1 MVSFMKNADAFSS
14 NTKIL
19 TPLKTLKE
27 LLRFVIPKGNKE
39 MPFRIFLAFIFL
51 ILATIVTVYTP
62 FLYGK
67 AVDLVSEGKQVNLNL
82 LWFVIGS
89 YALARLGQ
97 VFFDEAKEFVFARV
111 AQKAVRGAAL
121 KAFQHLHSLSLSFH
135 LNRQTGG
142 LTRAID
148 RGSKG
153 IEFLLRFAA
162 FEIVP
167 VLVELIAV
175 GIVLWATFGLAYAA
189 VTVTTVII
197 YIIYTIKVTEW
208 RIGIRRKMNLADENA
223 STKAIDSLLNFET
236 VKYFNSEKIEADRF
250 DNAMKSYE
258 DSAVKARAS
267 LSVVN
272 IGQGA
277 IIAIGL
283 FLIMGMAGED
293 IASEKMSIGD
303 FVVVNTFLL
312 QLYLPLN
319 FLGFV
324 YREIRQSLLDI
335 GRMFALVDEM
345 PDIVDKENAY
355 DLDVHS
361 GKIEFKNIKFS
372 FGNRV
377 ILKNLSFVVNPGHKV
392 AIVGPTGA
400 GKSTISKLLFR
411 FYDPSSGIIS
421 IDNQNIKDVT
431 QSSLRSNIGV
441 VPQDT
446 VLFND
451 TIKYNIAY
459 SKPGASIEEINNAAK
474 LSSIDRFIANL
485 EIGYDTIVGERG
497 LKLSGGEKQRVAIA
511 RALLKNPKI
520 FIFDE
525 ATSALDSKT
534 EKSIEKSLKKLSN
547 KNTTLV
553 IAHRLSTIIDADKI
567 IVLENGIIAEQGS
580 HKELIKKN
588 GLYAEMWLRQQEQLN

>member
-1 MVSFMKNADAFSS
+1 MKNAEAFSS
-14 NTKIL
+14 NSKIL

-39 MPFRIFLAFIFL
+39 MPFRICLAFIFL
-51 ILATIVTVYTP
+51 FLATIVTVYTP

-121 KAFQHLHSLSLSFH
+121 KAFQHLHSLSLAFH

-175 GIVLWATFGLAYAA
+175 GIVLWVTFGLLYAL

-208 RIGIRRKMNLADENA
+208 RIGIRRQMNIADENA

-345 PDIVDKENAY
+345 PDIVNKQNAY

-372 FGNRV
+372 FGKRV
-377 ILKNLSFVVNPGHKV
+377 ILRNLNFVVNPGHKV
-392 AIVGPTGA
+392 AIVGPSGA

-411 FYDPSSGIIS
+411 FYDPSSGAIS
-421 IDNQNIKDVT
+421 IDNQNIKNVT

-451 TIKYNIAY
+451 TIKYNISY
-459 SKPGASIEEINNAAK
+459 SKPGASIEEINKAAK

-497 LKLSGGEKQRVAIA
+497 LR
-511 RALLKNPKI
+511 LL
-520 FIFDE
+520 E
-525 ATSALDSKT
+525 
-534 EKSIEKSLKKLSN
+534 EKS
-547 KNTTLV
+547 
-553 IAHRLSTIIDADKI
+553 
-567 IVLENGIIAEQGS
+567 
-580 HKELIKKN
+580 KELPLQ
-588 GLYAEMWLRQQEQLN
+588 GRF

>member
-1 MVSFMKNADAFSS
+1 MKNAEAFSS
-14 NTKIL
+14 NSKIL

-27 LLRFVIPKGNKE
+27 LLRFVIPKGNRE
-39 MPFRIFLAFIFL
+39 MPFRICLAFIFL
-51 ILATIVTVYTP
+51 FLATLVTVYTP

-121 KAFQHLHSLSLSFH
+121 KAFQHLHSLSLAFH

-175 GIVLWATFGLAYAA
+175 GIVLWVTFGLLYAL

-208 RIGIRRKMNLADENA
+208 RIGIRRQMNIADENA

-277 IIAIGL
+277 IIAFGL

-411 FYDPSSGIIS
+411 FYDPSSGAIS
-421 IDNQNIKDVT
+421 IDNQNIKNVT

-451 TIKYNIAY
+451 TIKYNISY
-459 SKPGASIEEINNAAK
+459 SKPGASIEEINKAAK

-567 IVLENGIIAEQGS
+567 IVLENGTIAEQGS

-588 GLYAEMWLRQQEQLN
+588 GLYAEMWMRQQEQLT

>member
-1 MVSFMKNADAFSS
+1 MKNAEAFSS
-14 NTKIL
+14 NSKIL

-27 LLRFVIPKGNKE
+27 LLRFVIPKSNRE
-39 MPFRIFLAFIFL
+39 MPFRICLAFIFL
-51 ILATIVTVYTP
+51 FLATLVTVYTP

-121 KAFQHLHSLSLSFH
+121 KAFQHLHSLSLAFH

-175 GIVLWATFGLAYAA
+175 GIVLWVTFGLLYAL

-208 RIGIRRKMNLADENA
+208 RIGIRRQMNIADENA

-345 PDIVDKENAY
+345 PDIVDKQNAY

-377 ILKNLSFVVNPGHKV
+377 ILKNLNFVVNPGHKV

-411 FYDPSSGIIS
+411 FYDPSSGSIS
-421 IDNQNIKDVT
+421 IDNQNIKNVT

-451 TIKYNIAY
+451 TIKYNISY
-459 SKPGASIEEINNAAK
+459 SKPGASIEEINKAAK

-567 IVLENGIIAEQGS
+567 IVLENGTIAEQGS

-588 GLYAEMWLRQQEQLN
+588 GLYAEMWMRQQEQLT

>member
-1 MVSFMKNADAFSS
+1 MKNAEAFSS
-14 NTKIL
+14 NSKIL

-27 LLRFVIPKGNKE
+27 LLRFVIPKGNRE
-39 MPFRIFLAFIFL
+39 MPFRICLAFIFL
-51 ILATIVTVYTP
+51 FLATLVTVYTP

-121 KAFQHLHSLSLSFH
+121 KAFQHLHSLSLAFH

-153 IEFLLRFAA
+153 IEFLSRFAA

-175 GIVLWATFGLAYAA
+175 GIVLWVTFGLLYAL

-208 RIGIRRKMNLADENA
+208 RIGIRRQMNIADENA

-345 PDIVDKENAY
+345 PDIVDKQNAY

-377 ILKNLSFVVNPGHKV
+377 ILKNLNFVVNPGHKV

-411 FYDPSSGIIS
+411 FYDPSSGAIS
-421 IDNQNIKDVT
+421 IDNQNIKNVT

-451 TIKYNIAY
+451 TIKYNISY
-459 SKPGASIEEINNAAK
+459 SKPGASIEEINKAAK
-474 LSSIDRFIANL
+474 LSSIDRFIVNL

-567 IVLENGIIAEQGS
+567 IVLENGTIAEQGS

-588 GLYAEMWLRQQEQLN
+588 GLYAEMWMRQQEQLT

>member
-1 MVSFMKNADAFSS
+1 MKNAEAFSS

-51 ILATIVTVYTP
+51 FLATIVTVYTP

-67 AVDLVSEGKQVNLNL
+67 AVDLVSEGKEVNLNL

-208 RIGIRRKMNLADENA
+208 RIAIRRKMNLADENA

>member
-1 MVSFMKNADAFSS
+1 MKNADAFSS

-51 ILATIVTVYTP
+51 FLATIVTVYTP

-67 AVDLVSEGKQVNLNL
+67 AVDLVSEGKEVNLNL

-567 IVLENGIIAEQGS
+567 IVLENGIISEQGS

>member
-1 MVSFMKNADAFSS
+1 MKNAEAFSS
-14 NTKIL
+14 NSKIL

-27 LLRFVIPKGNKE
+27 LLRFVIPKGNRE
-39 MPFRIFLAFIFL
+39 MPFRICLAFIFL
-51 ILATIVTVYTP
+51 FLATIVTVYTP

-121 KAFQHLHSLSLSFH
+121 KAFQHLHSLSLAFH

-175 GIVLWATFGLAYAA
+175 GIVLWVTFGLLYAL

-208 RIGIRRKMNLADENA
+208 RIGIRRQMNIADENA

-345 PDIVDKENAY
+345 PDIVDKQNAY

-377 ILKNLSFVVNPGHKV
+377 ILKNLNFVVNPGHKV

-411 FYDPSSGIIS
+411 FYDPSSGAIS
-421 IDNQNIKDVT
+421 IDNQNIKNVT

-451 TIKYNIAY
+451 TIKYNISY
-459 SKPGASIEEINNAAK
+459 SKPGASIEEINKAAK

-511 RALLKNPKI
+511 RALLKKPKI

-567 IVLENGIIAEQGS
+567 IVLENGTIAEQGS

-588 GLYAEMWLRQQEQLN
+588 GLYAEMWMRQQEQLT

>member
-1 MVSFMKNADAFSS
+1 MKNAEAFSS
-14 NTKIL
+14 NSKIL

-27 LLRFVIPKGNKE
+27 LLRFVIPKGNRE
-39 MPFRIFLAFIFL
+39 MPFRICLAFIFL
-51 ILATIVTVYTP
+51 FLATLVTVYTP

-121 KAFQHLHSLSLSFH
+121 KAFQHLHSLSLAFH

-175 GIVLWATFGLAYAA
+175 GIVLWVTFGLLYAL

-208 RIGIRRKMNLADENA
+208 RIGIRRQMNIADENA

-345 PDIVDKENAY
+345 PDIVDKQNAY

-377 ILKNLSFVVNPGHKV
+377 ILKNLNFVVNPGDKV

-411 FYDPSSGIIS
+411 FYDPSSGAIS
-421 IDNQNIKDVT
+421 IDNQNIKNVT

-451 TIKYNIAY
+451 TIKYNISY
-459 SKPGASIEEINNAAK
+459 SKPGASIEEINKAAK

-553 IAHRLSTIIDADKI
+553 IAHRLSTIHNADKI
-567 IVLENGIIAEQGS
+567 FVLKQGEIIDTGNHDQ
-580 HKELIKKN
+580 LIKNCHEYKS
-588 GLYAEMWLRQQEQLN
+588 LYEKQLK

>member
-1 MVSFMKNADAFSS
+1 MKNADAFSS

-208 RIGIRRKMNLADENA
+208 RIAIRRKMNLADENA

-459 SKPGASIEEINNAAK
+459 SKPGASIGEINNAAK

>member
-1 MVSFMKNADAFSS
+1 MNNADAFSS

-51 ILATIVTVYTP
+51 FLATIVTVYTP

-208 RIGIRRKMNLADENA
+208 RIAIRRKMNLADENA

-345 PDIVDKENAY
+345 PDIVDKKNAN

-459 SKPGASIEEINNAAK
+459 SKPRASIEEINNAAK

>member
-1 MVSFMKNADAFSS
+1 MKNAEAFSS
-14 NTKIL
+14 NDKIL
-19 TPLKTLKE
+19 APLKTLQE

-39 MPFRIFLAFIFL
+39 MPIRIILAFIFL
-51 ILATIVTVYTP
+51 SLATLVSVYTP
-62 FLYGK
+62 FLYGQ
-67 AVDLVSEGKQVNLNL
+67 AVDLVAKGKLVDLNL
-82 LWFVIGS
+82 LWLVIGS

-111 AQKAVRGAAL
+111 AQRAVRGAAL
-121 KAFQHLHSLSLSFH
+121 KAFTHMHSLSLTFH

-148 RGSKG
+148 RGAKG
-153 IEFLLRFAA
+153 IEFLLRFTA

-167 VLVELIAV
+167 VIVELFTV
-175 GIVLWATFGLAYAA
+175 GIVLWVTFGFVYAA
-189 VTVTTVII
+189 VTVSTVLV
-197 YIIYTIKVTEW
+197 YIFYTIKVTEW
-208 RIGIRRKMNLADENA
+208 RIAIRRKMNIADENA
-223 STKAIDSLLNFET
+223 STKAIDSLLNYET
-236 VKYFNSEKIEADRF
+236 VKYFNAEKVEAERF
-250 DNAMKSYE
+250 DAAMKLYE

-267 LSVVN
+267 LSIVN

-277 IIAIGL
+277 IIALGL
-283 FLIMGMAGED
+283 FIIMGMAGED

-324 YREIRQSLLDI
+324 YREIRQSLLDM
-335 GRMFALVDEM
+335 GRMFALVDEK
-345 PDIVDKENAY
+345 PDIIDKQNAF
-355 DLDVHS
+355 DLNVHS
-361 GKIEFKNIKFS
+361 GKIEFKNINFS
-372 FGNRV
+372 YGNRK
-377 ILKNLSFVVNPGHKV
+377 ILKNLNFVVNPGHKV

-400 GKSTISKLLFR
+400 GKSTISKLIFR
-411 FYDPSSGIIS
+411 FYDPSSGNIL
-421 IDNQNIKDVT
+421 IDDQCLKEVT

-446 VLFND
+446 VMFND
-451 TIKYNIAY
+451 TIKYNISY
-459 SKPGASIEEINNAAK
+459 SKPGSSMAEINKVTK
-474 LSSIDRFIANL
+474 LSSIDKFIADL
-485 EIGYDTIVGERG
+485 ELGYETIVGERG

-525 ATSALDSKT
+525 ATSALDTKT
-534 EKSIEKSLKKLSN
+534 EKLIEKSLKQLSN

-553 IAHRLSTIIDADKI
+553 IAHRLSTVIDADKI
-567 IVLENGIIAEQGS
+567 IVLEKGKIAEQGT
-580 HKELIKKN
+580 HKELIQKN
-588 GLYAEMWLRQQEQLN
+588 GLYSEMWMRQQEQIG

>member
-1 MVSFMKNADAFSS
+1 MKNADAFSS

-51 ILATIVTVYTP
+51 FLATIVTVYTP

-67 AVDLVSEGKQVNLNL
+67 AVDLVSEGKEVNLNL

-345 PDIVDKENAY
+345 PDIVDKENAH

>member
-1 MVSFMKNADAFSS
+1 MKNAEAFSS
-14 NTKIL
+14 NDMVL
-19 TPLKTLKE
+19 TPLRTLKE
-27 LLRFVIPKGNKE
+27 LLRFVIPKGNRE
-39 MPFRIFLAFIFL
+39 MPIRITLALIFLSM
-51 ILATIVTVYTP
+51 ATIVTIYTP

-67 AVDLVSEGKQVNLNL
+67 AVDLVSEGKSVNLNL

-121 KAFQHLHSLSLSFH
+121 KAFKHMHSLSLTFH

-148 RGSKG
+148 RGAKG
-153 IEFLLRFAA
+153 IEFLLRFTV
-162 FEIVP
+162 FEIAP

-175 GIVLWATFGLAYAA
+175 GIVLWVTFGIMYAF
-189 VTVTTVII
+189 VTVATVII

-208 RIGIRRKMNLADENA
+208 RMAIRRKMNIADENA
-223 STKAIDSLLNFET
+223 STKAVDSLLNFET
-236 VKYFNSEKIEADRF
+236 VKYFNAEEIEAQRF
-250 DNAMKSYE
+250 DSAMKLYE

-267 LSVVN
+267 LSIVN
-272 IGQGA
+272 IGQGG

-283 FLIMGMAGED
+283 FLIMGMAGND
-293 IASEKMSIGD
+293 IANEKMSIGD

-335 GRMFALVDEM
+335 GRMFALVDQK
-345 PDIVDKENAY
+345 PDICDKKNAY
-355 DLDVHS
+355 DLKVHS
-361 GKIEFKNIKFS
+361 GKIEFKNVNFS
-372 FGNRV
+372 FGKRA
-377 ILKNLSFVVNPGHKV
+377 ILKNLSFVVNPGNKV

-411 FYDPSSGIIS
+411 FYDPSSGNIF
-421 IDNQNIKDVT
+421 IDHQCLRDIT
-431 QSSLRSNIGV
+431 QTSLRSSIGV

-446 VLFND
+446 VMFND
-451 TIKYNIAY
+451 TIKYNLSY
-459 SKPGASIEEINNAAK
+459 SKPGSSLNEINKVAK
-474 LSSIDRFIANL
+474 LASIDRFISSL
-485 EIGYDTIVGERG
+485 ELGYETIVGERG

-525 ATSALDSKT
+525 ATSALDTKT
-534 EKSIEKSLKKLSN
+534 EKSIERSLKKLSD

-567 IVLENGIIAEQGS
+567 IVLESGKIVEEGTHKDLII
-580 HKELIKKN
+580 KN
-588 GLYAEMWLRQQEQLN
+588 GLYAEMWMRQQEQND

>member
-1 MVSFMKNADAFSS
+1 MKNADAFSS

-51 ILATIVTVYTP
+51 FLATIVTVYTP

-208 RIGIRRKMNLADENA
+208 RIAIRRKMNLADENA

-392 AIVGPTGA
+392 AIVGSTGA

-474 LSSIDRFIANL
+474 LSSIDIFSANL

-547 KNTTLV
+547 KNSTLV

>member
-1 MVSFMKNADAFSS
+1 MKNADAFSS

-335 GRMFALVDEM
+335 GRMFALVDEV
-345 PDIVDKENAY
+345 PDIVDKQNSY

-547 KNTTLV
+547 KNSTLV

-588 GLYAEMWLRQQEQLN
+588 GLYSEMWLRQQEQLN

>member
-1 MVSFMKNADAFSS
+1 MKNAEAFSS
-14 NTKIL
+14 NDKIL
-19 TPLKTLKE
+19 SPLRTLKE
-27 LLRFVIPKGNKE
+27 LISFVIPKGNKE
-39 MPFRIFLAFIFL
+39 MPIRIILALIFLG
-51 ILATIVTVYTP
+51 LATLVTVYTP

-67 AVDLVSEGKQVNLNL
+67 AVDLVSEGKSIDLSL
-82 LWFVIGS
+82 LWFVIGA

-111 AQKAVRGAAL
+111 AQRAVRGAAL
-121 KAFQHLHSLSLSFH
+121 KAFKHMHSLSLTFH

-148 RGSKG
+148 RGAKG
-153 IEFLLRFAA
+153 IEFLLRFTV

-167 VLVELIAV
+167 VLVELITV
-175 GIVLWATFGLAYAA
+175 GIVLWVTFGFVYAA
-189 VTVTTVII
+189 VTVTTVLV
-197 YIIYTIKVTEW
+197 YVIYTIKVTEW
-208 RIGIRRKMNLADENA
+208 RIAIRRKMNLADENA
-223 STKAIDSLLNFET
+223 STKAVDSLLNYET
-236 VKYFNSEKIEADRF
+236 VKYFNAELIEADRF
-250 DNAMKSYE
+250 NSAMKSYE

-267 LSVVN
+267 LSIVN
-272 IGQGA
+272 IGHGG
-277 IIAIGL
+277 IIALGL

-293 IASEKMSIGD
+293 IARGKMSIGD

-324 YREIRQSLLDI
+324 YREIRQSLLDM
-335 GRMFALVDEM
+335 GRMFALVDEK
-345 PDIVDKENAY
+345 PDIVDKQNAKE
-355 DLDVHS
+355 LVVEF
-361 GKIEFKNIKFS
+361 GKVSFKNVNFW
-372 FGNRV
+372 FGKRH
-377 ILKNLSFVVNPGHKV
+377 ILKNLSFDVAPGKKV

-411 FYDPSSGIIS
+411 FYDPSSGKIY
-421 IDNQNIKDVT
+421 IDDQCIMDVT
-431 QSSLRSNIGV
+431 QTSLRSKIGV

-451 TIKYNIAY
+451 TIKYNISY
-459 SKPGASIEEINNAAK
+459 SKPGSSLDEIKKAAK
-474 LSSIDRFIANL
+474 LSSIDKFIDSLDL
-485 EIGYDTIVGERG
+485 EYDTIVGERG

-525 ATSALDSKT
+525 ATSALDTKT

-547 KNTTLV
+547 NNTTLV

-567 IVLENGIIAEQGS
+567 IVLDNGQVKEEGS
-580 HKELIKKN
+580 HIELLNKK
-588 GLYAEMWLRQQEQLN
+588 GLYAEMWQRQQELLS

>member
-1 MVSFMKNADAFSS
+1 MKNAEAFSS
-14 NTKIL
+14 NSKIL

-27 LLRFVIPKGNKE
+27 LLRFVIPKGNRE
-39 MPFRIFLAFIFL
+39 MPFRICLAFIFL
-51 ILATIVTVYTP
+51 FLATLVTVYTP

-121 KAFQHLHSLSLSFH
+121 KAFQHLHSLSLAFH

-175 GIVLWATFGLAYAA
+175 GIVLWVTFGLLYAV

-208 RIGIRRKMNLADENA
+208 RIGIRRQMNIADENA

-377 ILKNLSFVVNPGHKV
+377 ILKNLNFVVNPGHKV

-411 FYDPSSGIIS
+411 FYDPSSGAIS
-421 IDNQNIKDVT
+421 IDNQNIKNVT

-451 TIKYNIAY
+451 TIKYNISY
-459 SKPGASIEEINNAAK
+459 SKPGASIEEINKAAK

-567 IVLENGIIAEQGS
+567 IVLENGTIAEQGS

-588 GLYAEMWLRQQEQLN
+588 GLYAEMWMRQQEQLT

>member
-1 MVSFMKNADAFSS
+1 MKNAEAFSS
-14 NTKIL
+14 NSNIL

-39 MPFRIFLAFIFL
+39 MPFRICLAFIFL
-51 ILATIVTVYTP
+51 FLATIVTVYTP

-121 KAFQHLHSLSLSFH
+121 KAFQHLHSLSLAFH

-175 GIVLWATFGLAYAA
+175 GIVLWVTFGLLYAV

-208 RIGIRRKMNLADENA
+208 RIVIRRQMNIADENA

-345 PDIVDKENAY
+345 PDIVDKQNAG

-377 ILKNLSFVVNPGHKV
+377 ILKNLNFVVNPGHKV

-411 FYDPSSGIIS
+411 FYDPSSGAIS
-421 IDNQNIKDVT
+421 IDNQNIKNVT

-451 TIKYNIAY
+451 TIKYNISY
-459 SKPGASIEEINNAAK
+459 SKPGASIEEINEAAK

-534 EKSIEKSLKKLSN
+534 EKSIEKSLNKLSN

-567 IVLENGIIAEQGS
+567 IVLENGTIAEQGS
-580 HKELIKKN
+580 HKNLLKKN
-588 GLYAEMWLRQQEQLN
+588 GLYAEMWMRQQEQLT

>member
-1 MVSFMKNADAFSS
+1 MKNAEAFSS
-14 NTKIL
+14 NSKIL

-27 LLRFVIPKGNKE
+27 LLRFVIPKGNRE
-39 MPFRIFLAFIFL
+39 MPFRICLAFIFL
-51 ILATIVTVYTP
+51 FLATLVTVYTP

-121 KAFQHLHSLSLSFH
+121 KAFQHLHSLSLAFH

-175 GIVLWATFGLAYAA
+175 GIVLWVTFGLLYAL

-208 RIGIRRKMNLADENA
+208 RIGIRRQMNIADENA

-345 PDIVDKENAY
+345 PDIVDKQNAY

-377 ILKNLSFVVNPGHKV
+377 ILKNLNFVVNPGHKV

-411 FYDPSSGIIS
+411 FYDPSSGAIS
-421 IDNQNIKDVT
+421 IDNQNIKNVT

-451 TIKYNIAY
+451 TIKYNISY
-459 SKPGASIEEINNAAK
+459 SKPGASIEEINKAAK

-497 LKLSGGEKQRVAIA
+497 LKLSGGEKQRIAIA

-567 IVLENGIIAEQGS
+567 IVLENGTIAEQGS

-588 GLYAEMWLRQQEQLN
+588 GLYAEMWMRQQEQLT

>member
-1 MVSFMKNADAFSS
+1 MYK
-14 NTKIL
+14 
-19 TPLKTLKE
+19 
-27 LLRFVIPKGNKE
+27 RQ
-39 MPFRIFLAFIFL
+39 RIFLAFIFL
-51 ILATIVTVYTP
+51 FLATIVTVYTP

-208 RIGIRRKMNLADENA
+208 RIVIRRKMNLADENA

-431 QSSLRSNIGV
+431 QSSLRSKIGV

-459 SKPGASIEEINNAAK
+459 SKPEASIEEINNAAK

>member
-1 MVSFMKNADAFSS
+1 MMKNAEAFTSKDKVLS
-14 NTKIL
+14 
-19 TPLKTLKE
+19 PLRTLKE
-27 LLRFVIPKGNKE
+27 LIRFVIPKGNKE
-39 MPFRIFLAFIFL
+39 MPIRITLAMVFLG
-51 ILATIVTVYTP
+51 LATLVTVYTP

-67 AVDLVSEGKQVNLNL
+67 AVDLVAEGEKLDLSL
-82 LWFVIGS
+82 LWFVIGA

-111 AQKAVRGAAL
+111 AQRAVRGAAL
-121 KAFQHLHSLSLSFH
+121 KAFKHMHSLSLTFH

-148 RGSKG
+148 RGAKG
-153 IEFLLRFAA
+153 IEFLLRFTA

-167 VLVELIAV
+167 VLVELITV
-175 GIVLWATFGLAYAA
+175 GVVLWVTFGFMYAA
-189 VTVTTVII
+189 VTVTTVLI
-197 YIIYTIKVTEW
+197 YVIYTIKVTEW
-208 RIGIRRKMNLADENA
+208 RIAIRRKMNVADENA
-223 STKAIDSLLNFET
+223 STKAVDSLLNYET
-236 VKYFNSEKIEADRF
+236 VKYFNAEIIEAERF
-250 DNAMKSYE
+250 DKAMKLYE

-267 LSVVN
+267 LSIVN
-272 IGQGA
+272 IGQGG
-277 IIAIGL
+277 IIALGL

-293 IASEKMSIGD
+293 IAKGKMSIGD

-319 FLGFV
+319 FLGFI
-324 YREIRQSLLDI
+324 YREIRQSLLDM

-345 PDIVDKENAY
+345 PDIEDKKNAKE
-355 DLDVHS
+355 LKVKL
-361 GKIEFKNIKFS
+361 GKVTFKNVNFW
-372 FGNRV
+372 FGKRH
-377 ILKNLSFVVNPGHKV
+377 ILKNLSFEIAPGKKV

-411 FYDPSSGIIS
+411 FYDPSSGNIYIDDQS
-421 IDNQNIKDVT
+421 INDVT
-431 QSSLRSNIGV
+431 QTSLRSNIGV

-451 TIKYNIAY
+451 TIKYNISY
-459 SKPGASIEEINNAAK
+459 SKPGSSLKEINKAAR
-474 LSSIDRFIANL
+474 LSSIDKFIKNL
-485 EIGYDTIVGERG
+485 ELGYDTIVGERG

-525 ATSALDSKT
+525 ATSALDTKT

-547 KNTTLV
+547 NNTTLV
-553 IAHRLSTIIDADKI
+553 IAHRLSTVIDADKI
-567 IVLENGIIAEQGS
+567 IVLDKGQVKEEGS
-580 HKELIKKN
+580 HLELLNKN
-588 GLYAEMWLRQQEQLN
+588 GLYAEMWQRQQELLS